1 MTERNFFT
9 HQQPTKRLKAY
20 VAYCRTCGC
29 PWLVLP
35 ASERAVR
42 ADTLSAQEAKACGIN
57 VADAVREY
65 VDELERQSARRR
77 FLAPLARVAS
87 CLRRA
92 LADYAGG
99 AGRSRDYGVPGRW
112 N

>member
-1 MTERNFFT
+1 MMSERNFFT

-42 ADTLSAQEAKACGIN
+42 ADTLSAQEAKACGIDI
-57 VADAVREY
+57 ADALREH
-65 VDELERQSARRR
+65 VDELKKRSLCRSLRSA
-77 FLAPLARVAS
+77 FARVAAWLCREATS
-87 CLRRA
+87 YNVLGRWKYRRA
-92 LADYAGG
+92 
-99 AGRSRDYGVPGRW
+99 R
-112 N
+112 

>member
-1 MTERNFFT
+1 MSERNFFT

-42 ADTLSAQEAKACGIN
+42 ADTLSAQEAKACGID
-57 VADAVREY
+57 VADALREH
-65 VDELERQSARRR
+65 VDELQRQSLCRSLRSA
-77 FLAPLARVAS
+77 FARVAA
-87 CLRRA
+87 CLRA
-92 LADYAGG
+92 MANCAGG
-99 AGRSRDYGVPGRW
+99 AARSNDYNVLGRW